1 MRPSM
6 VSVGHVC
13 ALALHLRQPLDHP
26 RPPPAQRHEIV
37 DTNSSTASSW
47 TLEQLGSEGPSAS
60 NDSGSEGV
68 AEGADVA
75 RELAA
80 LALVRAQLPRAA
92 AQLVKA
98 LPKPAPEIA
107 QPLQQILQLAALLQC
122 RNHALIDVETAL
134 EAAEGQNTDNIGRK
148 QLVPVS
154 MIGGKRTPTAK
165 QKPKSIPKVKE
176 VQLKVFNQ
184 VECDSASDL
193 PNLDPL
199 RLRTE

>member
-1 MRPSM
+1 M
-6 VSVGHVC
+6 
-13 ALALHLRQPLDHP
+13 
-26 RPPPAQRHEIV
+26 
-37 DTNSSTASSW
+37 
-47 TLEQLGSEGPSAS
+47 
-60 NDSGSEGV
+60 
-68 AEGADVA
+68 
-75 RELAA
+75 
-80 LALVRAQLPRAA
+80 
-92 AQLVKA
+92 
-98 LPKPAPEIA
+98 
-107 QPLQQILQLAALLQC
+107 QLAALLQC

-154 MIGGKRTPTAK
+154 VIGGKRTTAK
-165 QKPKSIPKVKE
+165 QKPKPIPKVKE